1 MFTVITFIL
10 SLSLLVF
17 LHELGHYMAARYVG
31 VSVEEFSIGL
41 PPKAFSKRIGETDYC
56 LSWLP
61 IGGYVKLK
69 GLDTDDKDEN
79 DPTNYASK
87 TAGQKFLILIGGVTM
102 NLIFAFV
109 FMALALMAGVEK
121 PLHMTRAALIDEV
134 TINSVAFDAGLQKN
148 DIIIAVDSE
157 PVATFEAL
165 SRSLVSSSAD
175 IVELKIRRSGQV
187 MTATYNLEKMK
198 ALKNPGFFVWQE
210 SLIGSVREGSP
221 ADLGGMQK
229 NDLIK
234 AVNGGQVASWRNL
247 PPLVQQSKGKELEL
261 VIQREGREIKLLIT
275 PAYDAASKYYYIG
288 VSPQTVTV
296 YLPLGEAIST
306 GATRVISLG
315 KQTLG
320 FVFQL
325 ISGKASSETLGGPIM
340 IAQVMGQ
347 AAQKGASELLGLL
360 AFISLQLGI
369 FNLFPIPA
377 LDGGH
382 IFILLIEKIKGSPIK
397 DELKNRMTTVGF
409 SALLFLILW
418 VSIQDGLRLF
428 N

>member
-134 TINSVAFDAGLQKN
+134 TVNSVAADAGLQKN

-187 MTATYNLEKMK
+187 MTATYNLEK
-198 ALKNPGFFVWQE
+198 
-210 SLIGSVREGSP
+210 
-221 ADLGGMQK
+221 
-229 NDLIK
+229 IK
-234 AVNGGQVASWRNL
+234 R
-247 PPLVQQSKGKELEL
+247 K
-261 VIQREGREIKLLIT
+261 
-275 PAYDAASKYYYIG
+275 
-288 VSPQTVTV
+288 
-296 YLPLGEAIST
+296 
-306 GATRVISLG
+306 
-315 KQTLG
+315 
-320 FVFQL
+320 
-325 ISGKASSETLGGPIM
+325 
-340 IAQVMGQ
+340 
-347 AAQKGASELLGLL
+347 
-360 AFISLQLGI
+360 
-369 FNLFPIPA
+369 
-377 LDGGH
+377 
-382 IFILLIEKIKGSPIK
+382 
-397 DELKNRMTTVGF
+397 
-409 SALLFLILW
+409 
-418 VSIQDGLRLF
+418 
-428 N
+428 

>member
-41 PPKAFSKRIGETDYC
+41 PPKAISKRIGETDYC

-69 GLDTDDKDEN
+69 GLDTEDRDDT
-79 DPTNYASK
+79 DPTNYTSK
-87 TAGQKFLILIGGVTM
+87 TPGQKFLILIGGVSM

-109 FMALALMAGVEK
+109 FMAMALMAGVNK
-121 PLHMTRAALIDEV
+121 PLHMTRPALVDEV
-134 TINSVAFDAGLQKN
+134 VAGSVAADAGLQKN
-148 DIIIAVDSE
+148 DLIVGVDNE
-157 PVATFEAL
+157 PVATYEAL
-165 SRSLVSSSAD
+165 SRYLISSSSD
-175 IVELKIRRSGQV
+175 KVSLKIRRDGQV
-187 MTATYNLEKMK
+187 ITATYNLEKMK
-198 ALKNPGFFVWQE
+198 DLKSPGFFVWQE
-210 SLIGSVREGSP
+210 AMIGAVREGSP
-221 ADLGGMQK
+221 AALGGLQK

-234 AVNGGQVASWRNL
+234 AVDGVTVASWRNL
-247 PPLVQQSKGKELEL
+247 PPLVQASKGKELEL
-261 VIQREGREIKLLIT
+261 AIQREGRVIKLVIT
-275 PAYDAASKYYYIG
+275 PAFDANGKYYYIG
-288 VSPQTVTV
+288 VSPLMISVQ
-296 YLPLGEAIST
+296 LPFGQAVST
-306 GATRVISLG
+306 GAIRVITLG

-360 AFISLQLGI
+360 AFISLQLGL

-382 IFILLIEKIKGSPIK
+382 IFILLIEKFKGSPLK
-397 DELKNRMTTVGF
+397 EELKNRMTTVGF

-418 VSIQDGLRLF
+418 VSIQDGLRLLS
-428 N
+428 